1 MIGCNICDKEIEEH
15 EGNNPEP
22 LMPFE
27 HKVCRDC
34 NHYVTATR
42 LQFMGGGLDPHLV
55 EIQMSIIT
63 TILVTAHALKNSDD
77 KFREMMNNGE
87 ITNVVINGKKMEE

>member
-22 LMPFE
+22 IMAFHE
-27 HKVCRDC
+27 KVCGDC
-34 NHYVTATR
+34 NNYVTATR

-55 EIQMSIIT
+55 EAQMGIIAN
-63 TILVTAHALKNSDD
+63 ILVTAHALKNSND